1 MTGKPFEL
9 SVRAIICDEKGN
21 CLLLRRSSQCTY
33 FAGQWEWPGGKVDA
47 KEDFATAL
55 ERETAEETGL
65 TVEIT
70 KLAGATHHELPR
82 VNVVLLCMEARVVS
96 GELELSEEHEAS
108 AWVALKSLS
117 DWDLTDQA
125 RDFMVLYGAAALKR
139 PPASN
144 GYENI

>member
-1 MTGKPFEL
+1 MQGKPFEL
-9 SVRAIICDEKGN
+9 SVRAVICDEQGN

-33 FAGQWEWPGGKVDA
+33 FAGQWEWPGGKVEA

-55 ERETAEETGL
+55 KRETTEETGL

-70 KLAGATHHELPR
+70 KLAGVTQHELPG

-96 GELELSEEHEAS
+96 GQLELSEEHEAS
-108 AWVALKSLS
+108 VWVALKSLS

-125 RDFMVLYGAAALKR
+125 RDFMVHYGTASPKS
-139 PPASN
+139 PPASKRL
-144 GYENI
+144 